1 MKTAKLLTL
10 LVVFTTLTILP
21 AMAGVDW
28 KPLDVGNISCAIWNT
43 GVVGFP
49 QDPTANPSGWW
60 PAGTNDSYIYEGDIW
75 IGAQKGGKIG
85 VSESDGRSSEFW
97 PTDDV
102 PEIISEKPSVTT
114 KGTPTSQS
122 IYFKCV
128 DTNDAVNDNPLGLE
142 LEVNGFQW
150 SYAPLYDFF
159 ILEHKVKNIGDSDL
173 EDVFMAF
180 RYDIDVSSNETGTAN
195 YSGDDFIAL
204 DETPDGLNPD
214 AHPSRNMS
222 YGYSNASAPG
232 YIGIRVLD
240 AYTGDNPKA
249 EDKKIPFTAHK
260 RITIDTDPSTDE
272 ERYALISVPGVDPL
286 PANYDDQRY
295 VQSYGPIEKFAKGEE
310 FTIVL
315 VIAIGKGL
323 DGLRAS
329 ADWAQKLYDDEYIA
343 PAPPPSPRLTAYP
356 GEGKVNLVWDPILEG
371 NINVEE
377 YLDST
382 DEKKVFEGYRVYRR
396 EVSYDSTTG
405 EPTEDWTRIAEFDK
419 PGATG
424 NFFTVSHVGKKSD
437 ATIAIVGDEPYF
449 ADFFKSAVYIIKF
462 TSSTTF
468 EVVNTTLWE
477 VLEYNDALEDGDGYA
492 VIKDMET
499 GEPYPDGTYLS
510 GESIYFGGLYV
521 EISDGSSGPPVA
533 GDIFKIVSTPSMAI
547 GSDAGIKHHFVD
559 EGIMNGIRYAYAVT
573 SYDTGNPKT
582 GLISMESSKIETTVY
597 VYPRS
602 QPAGYEAPES
612 PVEHAVKDPAAGPLS
627 DGEVTAEPIEPNRV
641 TGHTYKITFNDEGPA
656 QWTLT
661 DTATGAAVIEN
672 QPQSDSP
679 VIVDGLLL
687 VVNGP
692 APNMIGKEMPGGS
705 GTGHIEFEQAYMG
718 GRNANHHDFEIR
730 FVDSMEKGVV
740 REQRAAMDSVPFEL
754 WDIGYGTPDD
764 TSDDIRVWPLFYD
777 YSTAD
782 DIWTAGEGAADMI
795 IFTDIP
801 YDEDFFAN
809 KDHDPGNDA
818 YWGYDPGDPMSRHD
832 WLYRMNF
839 SEQSKPGD
847 VWRFI
852 STKPNTS
859 NDVFT
864 VVTKAEVIPDKG
876 DKKIL
881 DKIKVVPNPYFVTNR
896 SVTQEGTDRIFF
908 THLPAKCTIRIYTLA
923 GELVRQIEHDGFDSP
938 FPDDAFVQGNSGG
951 TESYDLLTYNQQ
963 ALASG
968 IYIYHVDAGEI
979 GQKIGKFAIIRGR

>member
-1 MKTAKLLTL
+1 MKTARLLTL
-10 LVVFTTLTILP
+10 LVIFTTLTVLP

-28 KPLDVGNISCAIWNT
+28 KPFDVGNISCAVWNT
-43 GVVGFP
+43 AVVGFP

-75 IGAQKGGKIG
+75 IGAKKGGKIG
-85 VSESDGRSSEFW
+85 VSESDGRSSEIW

-102 PEIISEKPSVTT
+102 PEVISQKPGVTT
-114 KGTPTSQS
+114 KGTPTSQY
-122 IYFKCV
+122 IYFKC
-128 DTNDAVNDNPLGLE
+128 NDMNTTVNDNPLGLAIE
-142 LEVNGFQW
+142 INGFQW

-249 EDKKIPFTAHK
+249 KDKKIPFTAHK
-260 RITIDTDPSTDE
+260 RITIDTDPTTDE

-295 VQSYGPIEKFAKGEE
+295 VQSYGPIKKLAKGEE
-310 FTIVL
+310 FNVVL
-315 VIAIGKGL
+315 VVAIGKGL

-356 GEGKVNLVWDPILEG
+356 GEGKVTLVWDPIKG
-371 NINVEE
+371 GMNVEE
-377 YLDST
+377 YVDPT
-382 DEKKVFEGYRVYRR
+382 DEEKIFEGYRIYRR
-396 EVSYDSTTG
+396 EVSYDSATG
-405 EPTEDWTRIAEFDK
+405 EPTEGWTRIAEFDK

-437 ATIAIVGDEPYF
+437 ATISIVGDEPFF

-477 VLEYNDALEDGDGYA
+477 VLEYNGTLEDGGGYA
-492 VIKDMET
+492 IIKDMET
-499 GEPYPDGTYLS
+499 GEPYPDGAYRS
-510 GESIYFGGLYV
+510 GEAIYFGGLYV
-521 EISDGSSGPPVA
+521 SITDGPGGPPVA

-547 GSDAGIKHHFVD
+547 GSDTGIQHHFTD
-559 EGIMNGIRYAYAVT
+559 EGLINGIRYAYAVT

-602 QPAGYEAPES
+602 HPAGYKTPES
-612 PVEHAVKDPAAGPLS
+612 SVEHIVKDPSKTPLS

-641 TGHTYKITFNDEGPA
+641 TGHTYKVIFNDKSPA
-656 QWTLT
+656 EWTLT
-661 DTATGAAVIEN
+661 DTTTGAAVLEN
-672 QPQSDSP
+672 QPQSDSFI
-679 VIVDGLLL
+679 IVDGLLL

-692 APNMIGKEMPGGS
+692 APNMTGKEMTGGS
-705 GTGHIEFEQAYMG
+705 GAGAIDFQQAYMG
-718 GRNANHHDFEIR
+718 GRNANHHDYELRFGEGKGIR
-730 FVDSMEKGVV
+730 CSGGDFIALEVG
-740 REQRAAMDSVPFEL
+740 FEL
-754 WDIGYGTPDD
+754 WDIGYGTLNDI
-764 TSDDIRVWPLFYD
+764 SDDIRVWPLFYD
-777 YSTAD
+777 IDSD
-782 DIWTAGEGAADMI
+782 DTFSGPDYIV
-795 IFTDIP
+795 FTSLD
-801 YDEDFFAN
+801 YGVDFFDDP
-809 KDHDPGNDA
+809 DHSLDE
-818 YWGYDPGDPMSRHD
+818 YWGYDPADPMSRHD
-832 WLYRMNF
+832 WTYRMAF
-839 SEQSKPGD
+839 AAMPGPGD

-864 VVTKAEVIPDKG
+864 IVTKAEVIPVEG

-881 DKIKVVPNPYFVTNR
+881 DNIKVVPNPYFVTNR

-923 GELVRQIEHDGFDSP
+923 GEFVRQIEHDGFGSP
-938 FPDDAFVQGNSGG
+938 FPDDVFVQGNTGG